1 MAGDAELSSPA
12 AVVIGRP
19 ARWLT
24 CGPLP
29 PYRPDMDRRRFLVTS
44 LAGCLVAPLAARA
57 QKAGTRVPT
66 VGVLHPGLSGIP
78 GTIRSNDAFERGL
91 KEAGWIPGQT
101 IRVEYRYA
109 EGRIERLDK
118 LARELVRLRVD
129 VIVAR
134 ATSSVL
140 AAKKATTTTP
150 IVMSASGHDPVELG
164 LAASLARPGGNVTG
178 LTLLNEDLYVKH
190 LEALK
195 EMVPRLSKVAVLG
208 SQDIPLSPK
217 GRHALEVGASVLG
230 LRLDHIDVRHAEDL
244 RRAFSQLTR
253 GRAGGLLVRADP
265 SVLEPNYK
273 QVLALVETHEL
284 PAIYWLSIYAEAGG
298 LISYGADLM
307 ELHRQSASYVTR
319 LLRNAQPSDLPIEE
333 PTKFSLIINL
343 KTAKALGLTV
353 PPSLLGRADQ
363 VIE

>member
-1 MAGDAELSSPA
+1 
-12 AVVIGRP
+12 V
-19 ARWLT
+19 
-24 CGPLP
+24 
-29 PYRPDMDRRRFLVTS
+29 DRRRFLLTALVGT
-44 LAGCLVAPLAARA
+44 LAAPLAAGA
-57 QKAGTRVPT
+57 HQAGTRVPT

-91 KEAGWIPGQT
+91 REAGWIPGQT

-118 LARELVRLRVD
+118 LAGDLVSLGVD

-134 ATSSVL
+134 ATSSIL

-150 IVMSASGHDPVELG
+150 IVMSAAGHDPVELG
-164 LAASLARPGGNVTG
+164 LVASLARPGGNVTG
-178 LTLLNEDLYVKH
+178 LTLLNQDLYVKH
-190 LEALK
+190 LEVLN
-195 EMVPRLSKVAVLG
+195 EIVPQLSKVTVLG

-217 GRHALEVGASVLG
+217 GRQALEAGAKVLG
-230 LRLDHIDVRHAEDL
+230 LHLDHIDVRHAEDL
-244 RRAFSQLTR
+244 GRAFSRLTR

-273 QVLALVETHEL
+273 RVLALVETHRL

-298 LISYGADLM
+298 LISYGADLI
-307 ELHRQSASYVTR
+307 EVHRQSASYVTR
-319 LLRNAQPSDLPIEE
+319 LLRSAQPSDLPIEE
-333 PTKFSLIINL
+333 PTRFSLIINL
-343 KTAKALGLTV
+343 KTAKALGLTI
-353 PPSLLGRADQ
+353 PPSLLVRADQ